1 MPSSSSLPKHLNTDF
16 RGRICPKF
24 LSFVFLQTEFLF
36 YCLIVRAYKKIVEL
50 RQLLEIAES
59 NYKQLGGITEDDIK
73 KRKEEQQFE
82 K

>member
-1 MPSSSSLPKHLNTDF
+1 MLSSSSLPKQLNTDF
-16 RGRICPKF
+16 RGRICPKL